1 MYFLEFWIIQM
12 VTYLK
17 NMLTIT
23 KDYVFHNLQA
33 QYQLK
38 TVYHT
43 KFDEQTVPL
52 TMLALDLMRSI
63 NEFLLFIYC
72 CHLKLYL
79 STKHEVYG
87 GKKIMACKFEEGFPT
102 WFNKQELG
110 GASCFTRK

>member
-23 KDYVFHNLQA
+23 KDYVFHIIQA
-33 QYQLK
+33 QYQFK
-38 TVYHT
+38 TVHHT
-43 KFDEQTVPL
+43 KFDDHTIPL
-52 TMLALDLMRSI
+52 LMLALNLMRSN
-63 NEFLLFIYC
+63 NENLLFICC

-87 GKKIMACKFEEGFPT
+87 GKK
-102 WFNKQELG
+102 
-110 GASCFTRK
+110 